1 MSIKVFKNLFQTIY
15 TLIGVAIVDVCLLVG
30 FIISLSFEQPN
41 YGWISLVAAA
51 SLPCLF
57 FLAGFYWIFQ
67 RVIIDE
73 NGIKVVLFNKVLSKY
88 NYDEIEDYSIGSFM
102 RSSVFKIHT
111 KDGKLLRLD
120 KRNKII
126 ECLKSYNVK
135 QNKSSNIYEQ

>member
-41 YGWISLVAAA
+41 YGWISLVVAA
-51 SLPCLF
+51 SLLCLF

-73 NGIKVVLFNKVLSKY
+73 NGIKVVLFNRVLSKY

-102 RSSVFKIHT
+102 RSSVIKIHT

-135 QNKSSNIYEQ
+135 QNKSPNIYE